1 MERDARIY
9 VAGHRGLVG
18 SAVVRALLTAGYTR
32 ILQRTHAELDLTRQD
47 QVEDFFA
54 RERPDY
60 VVLAAAR
67 VGGIHANNSRR
78 GEFIYENLAIET
90 HVIHAAYR
98 AGVRRLVFLGSSCI
112 YPRACPQ
119 PMREEH
125 LLTGPL
131 EPTNEPYAV
140 AKIAGIK
147 LCEAYNAQYGTDYVT
162 LMPTNLYG
170 IHDSFDLEGS
180 HVIPALIRKAHEA
193 KRDGAPALKVWGSGR
208 PRREF
213 LYVDDLARAVVFALE
228 RDRLP
233 AMLNVGSGQEV
244 TIEALARLVCRVV
257 GYRGRL
263 EFDPDMPDGTPRK
276 LLDSSRIRALG
287 WHPEVELEE
296 GLRITYRWFS
306 ENVVTD

>member
-1 MERDARIY
+1 M
-9 VAGHRGLVG
+9 AGHRGLVG
-18 SAVVRALLTAGYTR
+18 SAIVRGLLTEGYTH
-32 ILQRTHAELDLTRQD
+32 ILQRTHAELDLTRQAE
-47 QVEDFFA
+47 VERFFET
-54 RERPDY
+54 ERPEY

-67 VGGIHANNSRR
+67 VGGIHANNTRR
-78 GEFIYENLAIET
+78 GEFIYDNLAIET

-98 AGVRRLVFLGSSCI
+98 AGVKRLVFLGSSCI
-112 YPRACPQ
+112 YPRDCPQ
-119 PMREEH
+119 PMREDH

-131 EPTNEPYAV
+131 ESTNEPYAV

-170 IHDSFDLEGS
+170 INDNFDLDGS
-180 HVIPALIRKAHEA
+180 HVIPALLRKAHEA
-193 KRDGAPALKVWGSGR
+193 KRDGAPALTVWGSGR

-213 LYVDDLARAVVFALE
+213 LYVDDLARAVLFALR
-228 RDRLP
+228 RDGLP
-233 AMLNVGSGQEV
+233 SMLNVGSGQEV
-244 TIEALARLVCRVV
+244 TIEELARLVCRVV

-263 EFDPDMPDGTPRK
+263 EFDSSKPDGTPRK
-276 LLDSSRIRALG
+276 LLDSGRIRALG

-306 ENVVTD
+306 KNAVTN